1 MKELER
7 QRRLAEQQQKEYEA
21 SVQKIAGQMKSYA
34 GSAYADWSKLP
45 TQSYVSGA
53 LANKAF
59 PKADYSTGSSAQG
72 TASNSVTR
80 SNAPRIDKARS
91 GKKVFIKAGS
101 ILFGVMDTSVN
112 TDEPGPV
119 LVTIVGGKY
128 TGGKLIGTFTHQAQ
142 QTSLT
147 ISFNQMTVP
156 KRAKSFG
163 VSVVAIDPDTAR
175 TALATDYD
183 RHLLQRYGSLFAS
196 SFIQGYGQAISQQ
209 GTTTT
214 SPLTGTTTTTT
225 PPLDNREIFFV
236 ALGELG
242 KQWSQAIKPYFN
254 TPYTVTVDQGTSVGL
269 LFLSDVDVSD
279 D

>member
-1 MKELER
+1 M
-7 QRRLAEQQQKEYEA
+7 QKVA
-21 SVQKIAGQMKSYA
+21 QQMKSYA
-34 GSAYADWSKLP
+34 GSAYAEWAKIP
-45 TQSYVSGA
+45 TQAYVQGA
-53 LANKAF
+53 LADKTFKRSSDATSASGGA
-59 PKADYSTGSSAQG
+59 KSSSGSSSSGSSPSA
-72 TASNSVTR
+72 
-80 SNAPRIDKARS
+80 ARFGNGKPS
-91 GKKVFIKAGS
+91 PKKVFIKAGS
-101 ILFGVMDTSVN
+101 ILFGVLDTAVN

-119 LVTIVGGKY
+119 LATIVGGKY

-147 ISFNQMTVP
+147 MSFNQMTVP

-163 VSVVAIDPDTAR
+163 VSVVAVDPDTAR

-183 RHLLQRYGSLFAS
+183 RHLLQRYGNLFLS
-196 SFIQGYGQAISQQ
+196 SFLQGYGQAVSQQ

-225 PPLDNREIFFV
+225 PPLDGKQQFYV
-236 ALGELG
+236 AMGEVG

-254 TPYTVTVDQGTSVGL
+254 TPYTVTVDQGSSVGL

-279 D
+279 DE